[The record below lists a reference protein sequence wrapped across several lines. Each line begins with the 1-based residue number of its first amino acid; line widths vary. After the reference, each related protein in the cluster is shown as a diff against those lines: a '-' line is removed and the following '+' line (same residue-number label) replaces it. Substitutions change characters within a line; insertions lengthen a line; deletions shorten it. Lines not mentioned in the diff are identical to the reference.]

1 MADTGRIQKTYD
13 MYVDEETACEAIT
26 KGEIVCAEY
35 GQTDGHI
42 KKVDISLDQ
51 MGPYGVA
58 LETCTAD
65 GDKILVAWRGVVEAS
80 HDVAAADALQKNQ
93 AIAVSTTT
101 TGKFIAGTT
110 TSAEYTLIGH
120 VLENLTSTDAEG
132 KIMLAGW

>member
-1 MADTGRIQKTYD
+1 MADTGKIMKTFE
-13 MYVDEETACEAIT
+13 MYVDKETACEAIT

-42 KKVDISLDQ
+42 KKVDTSLDQ

-65 GDKILVAWRGVVEAS
+65 GDTILVAWRGVVEAT
-80 HDVAAADALQKNQ
+80 HDIAADDALQKNQ
-93 AIAVSTTT
+93 AVTVSTTT
-101 TGKFIAGTT
+101 TGKFVGATT
-110 TSAEYTLIGH
+110 TTAEYCIIGH
-120 VLENLTSTDAEG
+120 VLENMTSIAAEG